1 MRYWKTYEKER
12 NAVSDN
18 LISVTEVETDRIPW
32 IISVDGFFKRRA
44 EEQMLLDDMTQEAV
58 DTIFANAVRILS
70 HCPNPAL
77 GKEIS
82 ETGIVIGKVQSGK
95 TSNFISVLALA
106 FDNGYDIAIVL
117 GGNTLDLLK
126 QNASRIESAFK
137 VDSERL
143 TVLKTNDNK
152 SLINSAR
159 IKEFVENERKTI
171 IVGLKHH
178 KHINKIAEIFDNE
191 YLADKSVLII
201 DDEGDQA
208 TLNTKAYLSSMSSTY
223 ESVLNLKNK
232 LKSHCFLSITA
243 TPQANILIQTF
254 DNLSPDFGELV
265 YPGEGYCGLQEFHGE
280 NSDKYVYEIPADENN
295 LLDDIGVPKSVF
307 EAMAMFFVGNAIRR
321 SRGDMGHHA
330 MLIHPSQ
337 KKYDHQV
344 VVNKIQNV
352 LDDWRTK
359 AKIKLTGRNDIS
371 YYTLKKYLLSA
382 YNNFISDGVV
392 CVSFDSLEFT
402 ILDIIKRCSPVHI
415 CNSDENASENAK
427 LYKTNIFVG
436 GNLVERGITIKGL
449 AVTYITRRAK
459 GKTNVDNTEQRA
471 RWFGYKAHYIDVCRV
486 FTTKDIKD
494 DFASILEHDDDMW
507 ASIERARDRGIAFK
521 DMPRIFILARNA
533 FLQLTRKNV
542 ARTTQYILSEWKPQK
557 YLPLE
562 IDIVNHNTAIL
573 NEYKDKHASELIT
586 EQHNTTQ
593 IHKVLL
599 GKSFESVYDSL
610 LSKLLYLDDEILNKE
625 YFALLKVALEK
636 LEMNPIVD
644 IYWVRD
650 IEHSTRKIKP
660 DGSIQQLFQ
669 GRNPNTSSPLYY
681 EGDRSLVNK
690 EPNHI
695 QIQLHYVKPTNREE
709 IDYYSPVLALYVPEC
724 CSEKLSTLVV
734 KN

>member
-1 MRYWKTYEKER
+1 MMT
-12 NAVSDN
+12 DN
-18 LISVTEVETDRIPW
+18 LISVTEIDNQQTQWSILM
-32 IISVDGFFKRRA
+32 DGYFKRKA
-44 EEQMLLDDMTQEAV
+44 EQQMLSDEMSQDAI
-58 DTIFANAVRILS
+58 DTIFSNAVRILS
-70 HCPNPAL
+70 RCPNPEID
-77 GKEIS
+77 KEIA

-137 VDSERL
+137 VDAEKL
-143 TVLKTNDNK
+143 TVLKTNDNT

-159 IKEFVENERKTI
+159 IKEFIENGRKTI

-191 YLADKSVLII
+191 YLAGKSVLII

-223 ESVLNLKNK
+223 ESVVNLKNK

-243 TPQANILIQTF
+243 TPQANILIQTL
-254 DNLSPDFGELV
+254 DKLSPDFGELV

-280 NSDKYVYEIPADENN
+280 DSDKYVYEIPADENN
-295 LLDDIGVPKSVF
+295 LLDDSGVPKSVF
-307 EAMAMFFVGNAIRR
+307 DAMAMFFVGNAIRK
-321 SRGDMGHHA
+321 SRGDMGNHA

-337 KKYDHQV
+337 KKYDHQIV
-344 VVNKIQNV
+344 VTKIQGV
-352 LDDWRTK
+352 LDDWKSK
-359 AKIKLTGRNDIS
+359 AKTKLSGRNDIS
-371 YYTLKKYLLSA
+371 YNTLRKHLKKA
-382 YNNFISDGVV
+382 YDSFVNDGVI
-392 CVSFDSLEFT
+392 CVPFDELELT
-402 ILDIIKRCSPVHI
+402 MLDSIRKCSPVLL

-471 RWFGYKAHYIDVCRV
+471 RWFGYKAHFLDVCRV

-521 DMPRIFILARNA
+521 DMPRIFILARSA

-542 ARTTQYILSEWKPQK
+542 AKTALYALSEWKPQK
-557 YLPLE
+557 YLPIKE
-562 IDIVNHNTAIL
+562 IAIHNTKIIE
-573 NEYKDKHASELIT
+573 EYKTKYASELTT
-586 EQHNTTQ
+586 ETHNARQ
-593 IHKVLL
+593 IHRILS
-599 GKSFESVYDSL
+599 GKIYFDVYEEL
-610 LSKLLYLDDEILNKE
+610 LSKLSYLNNEILNKD
-625 YFALLKVALEK
+625 YFLTLRDALEK
-636 LEMNPIVD
+636 AGISPEVD
-644 IYWVRD
+644 VYWVRD

-669 GRNPNTSSPLYY
+669 GRNPNAASHLYY

-690 EPNHI
+690 NPEHI
-695 QIQLHYVKPTNREE
+695 QIQIHYVKPSNIDE
-709 IDYYSPVLALYVPEC
+709 IDFYSPVLAIYVPDSC
-724 CSEKLSTLVV
+724 AEKLSNLVV
-734 KN
+734 RSR

>member
-1 MRYWKTYEKER
+1 MNTMT
-12 NAVSDN
+12 DN
-18 LISVTEVETDRIPW
+18 LISVTEIDNQQTPW
-32 IISVDGFFKRRA
+32 SISMDGYFKRKA
-44 EEQMLLDDMTQEAV
+44 EQQMLSDEMSQDAI
-58 DTIFANAVRILS
+58 DTIFSNAVRILS
-70 HCPNPAL
+70 HCPNPEID
-77 GKEIS
+77 KEIA

-137 VDSERL
+137 VDAEKL

-159 IKEFVENERKTI
+159 IKEFIENGRKTI

-191 YLADKSVLII
+191 YLAGKSVLII

-223 ESVLNLKNK
+223 ESVVNLKNK
-232 LKSHCFLSITA
+232 LKSHCFISITA

-254 DNLSPDFGELV
+254 DKLSPDFGELV

-280 NSDKYVYEIPADENN
+280 NSDKYVYEIPSDENN
-295 LLDDIGVPKSVF
+295 LLDDSGVPKSVF
-307 EAMAMFFVGNAIRR
+307 DAMAMFFVGNAIRK
-321 SRGDMGHHA
+321 SRGDMGNHA

-337 KKYDHQV
+337 KKYDHQIV
-344 VVNKIQNV
+344 VTKIQGI
-352 LDDWRTK
+352 LDDWKSK
-359 AKIKLTGRNDIS
+359 AKTKLSGRNDIS
-371 YYTLKKYLLSA
+371 YNTLRKHLKKA
-382 YNNFISDGVV
+382 YDSFVNDGVI
-392 CVSFDSLEFT
+392 CVPFDELELT
-402 ILDIIKRCSPVHI
+402 VLDSIRKCSPVLI

-471 RWFGYKAHYIDVCRV
+471 RWFGYKAHFLDVCRV

-521 DMPRIFILARNA
+521 DMPRIFILARSA

-542 ARTTQYILSEWKPQK
+542 AKTAPYALSEWKPQK
-557 YLPLE
+557 YLPIEE
-562 IDIVNHNTAIL
+562 IAIHNTKIIE
-573 NEYKDKHASELIT
+573 EYKTKYASELTT
-586 EQHNTTQ
+586 ETHNARQ
-593 IHKVLL
+593 IHRILS
-599 GKSFESVYDSL
+599 GKIYFDVYEEL
-610 LSKLLYLDDEILNKE
+610 LSKLSYLNNEILNKD
-625 YFALLKVALEK
+625 YFLTLRDALEK
-636 LEMNPIVD
+636 AGISPEVD
-644 IYWVRD
+644 VYWVRD

-669 GRNPNTSSPLYY
+669 GRNPNAASPLYY

-690 EPNHI
+690 NPEHI
-695 QIQLHYVKPTNREE
+695 QIQIHYVKPSN
-709 IDYYSPVLALYVPEC
+709 IDDINFYSPVLALYVPDSC
-724 CSEKLSTLVV
+724 AEKLSNLVV
-734 KN
+734 RSR